1 MPKLNKKTG
10 KAIRE
15 LADSLPQQR
24 YTVPD
29 STLVSG
35 ADLILA
41 NTTEIDGVPVD
52 PEKLY
57 DYHLPRYHEVN
68 HKRRLKR
75 AFNSRGKAGVI
86 DYCNP
91 YLLPESKED
100 FLRIVNNRL

>member
-1 MPKLNKKTG
+1 MPKLNKKVV

-75 AFNSRGKAGVI
+75 AFNSRGKKGVI
-86 DYCNP
+86 DYCGP
-91 YLLPESKED
+91 FIPPENKSK
-100 FLRIVNNRL
+100 FLNIVNSVL